1 MDENLPE
8 DYRIELAKAF
18 VNDLFSKVKKCI
30 DTVSSYARNEAQI
43 LPVIHL
49 SQVLCIQLHPHS
61 SLAPLCNFV
70 CHPCP
75 TPPPTRQALERTG
88 PDPNS
93 SDVARRPAA
102 AAACDHLL
110 GPACQDL
117 GAGAGPFGPAG
128 RGETR
133 NDYKGP
139 AWGPGTA

>member
-1 MDENLPE
+1 MESELEFLQKREALMDENLPE

-70 CHPCP
+70 CHPFP
-75 TPPPTRQALERTG
+75 
-88 PDPNS
+88 
-93 SDVARRPAA
+93 ARPSLPSPSL
-102 AAACDHLL
+102 HLVL
-110 GPACQDL
+110 FLSGVLLSLPI
-117 GAGAGPFGPAG
+117 
-128 RGETR
+128 T
-133 NDYKGP
+133 
-139 AWGPGTA
+139 